1 MVISPV
7 VCAVVYVIVV
17 VAVAVAVSAVP
28 ARRPFC
34 KPVFRSAIAIAIAI
48 AVAVAVAV
56 AIAIARRARVGAFPR
71 RRRVGLVVF
80 GFFSRALWLGG
91 RVQVHADCRVLESN
105 SNAPRFPEL
114 CQLAR
119 AVNIAARDPCL

>member
-1 MVISPV
+1 MPL
-7 VCAVVYVIVV
+7 
-17 VAVAVAVSAVP
+17 
-28 ARRPFC
+28 RPTLLALFLALA
-34 KPVFRSAIAIAIAI
+34 PGMPLQYNFLAAILI
-48 AVAVAVAV
+48 
-56 AIAIARRARVGAFPR
+56 
-71 RRRVGLVVF
+71 VVF

>member
-28 ARRPFC
+28 ARGPFC
-34 KPVFRSAIAIAIAI
+34 KSVFRSAIAIAIAI
-48 AVAVAVAV
+48 AVAVAI
-56 AIAIARRARVGAFPR
+56 AIAIARRARVGAFPG